1 MRFRLAALAIALV
14 GFLAINYSGNEYGQR
29 LILDQIDTPEE
40 VGRGLSAED
49 TRLESE
55 LDMLSQMRTM
65 IDTLDALGIRTND
78 AIELRER
85 YRASVDHLE
94 RLRISYFMSQTI
106 WRQTVMNMIW
116 GILIVI
122 FLLPLALVLDRR
134 YPVGRIRT
142 DEEVQPPFT
151 GISGIDEETEF
162 PE

>member
-55 LDMLSQMRTM
+55 IDILSRMRTM
-65 IDTLDALGIRTND
+65 IDTFDALGIRTNE

-85 YRASVDHLE
+85 YRTSVDHLE
-94 RLRISYFMSQTI
+94 RLRVSYFMSQTI

-116 GILIVI
+116 GILVVI

-142 DEEVQPPFT
+142 DEGVQTAST
-151 GISGIDEETEF
+151 GTSGINEETEF

>member
-40 VGRGLSAED
+40 VGRELSAED
-49 TRLESE
+49 RRLEGEIE
-55 LDMLSQMRTM
+55 LLSSMRAM
-65 IDTLDALGIRTND
+65 IDTFDALGVQTID
-78 AIELRER
+78 AVEFRR
-85 YRASVDHLE
+85 KYRATVDHLE
-94 RLRISYFMSQTI
+94 RLRVSYFMSQTI
-106 WRQTVMNMIW
+106 WRQTVMNMLW
-116 GILIVI
+116 GILVVI

-142 DEEVQPPFT
+142 DEGVQTAST
-151 GISGIDEETEF
+151 GTSGIDEETEF